1 MPASLLFAGAAELAL
16 ASAGGGGGGVAVVV
30 AGVTVVAGGVATT
43 ESAAVVSAAV
53 CAIAVIGMKQPTMTA
68 DATAQIVI
76 RGFTLTSVSCKWS
89 TSSVVQSVICV

>member
-30 AGVTVVAGGVATT
+30 AGATVAAGGVATT

-76 RGFTLTSVSCKWS
+76 RGFTLTSALLEKVQL
-89 TSSVVQSVICV
+89 SVVQSVICV